1 MTARGTLSFTTK
13 HEDRG
18 ARRDGTSRG
27 IGYNVPSMP
36 KLVLVSDAEWV
47 VNQVFAALAV
57 GDWDIEVLSDPR
69 TAPAQVGQI
78 EPDVVVVD
86 LQISSKGGMA
96 VIRAIRQGGAP
107 RPRLV
112 MLLDRSADAFLARRA
127 GADAHVQKP
136 IKPSELRAALADVMP
151 AAAAV
156 AGGAGSEEE

>member
-1 MTARGTLSFTTK
+1 MTARGTLSFTTGP
-13 HEDRG
+13 EDRG
-18 ARRDGTSRG
+18 TRRDGTSRR
-27 IGYNVPSMP
+27 IGYNVPAMP
-36 KLVLVSDAEWV
+36 KLVLVSDADWV
-47 VNQVFAALAV
+47 VNQMFAALAV

-69 TAPAQVGQI
+69 TAPAQVLDI

-96 VIRAIRQGGAP
+96 VIRAIRQGGTP

-136 IKPSELRAALADVMP
+136 IKPSELRAALTDVIP
-151 AAAAV
+151 AAVAV